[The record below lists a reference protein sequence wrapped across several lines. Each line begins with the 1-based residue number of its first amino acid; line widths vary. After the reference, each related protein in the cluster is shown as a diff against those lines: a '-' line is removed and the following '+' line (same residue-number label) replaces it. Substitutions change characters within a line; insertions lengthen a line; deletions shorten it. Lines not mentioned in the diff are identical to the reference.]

1 MITDD
6 SSVVGGGAPI
16 ITPNGRKLDC
26 YLGSSLPFRL
36 AQIANF
42 FFFIIIIIILKLLSS
57 VFSVIHLL
65 QY

>member
-42 FFFIIIIIILKLLSS
+42 FFLSLSLL
-57 VFSVIHLL
+57 F
-65 QY
+65 

>member
-6 SSVVGGGAPI
+6 SSVVGGSAPI

-42 FFFIIIIIILKLLSS
+42 FFIIIIIILKILSS

>member
-42 FFFIIIIIILKLLSS
+42 FYHYHYYFKNIK
-57 VFSVIHLL
+57 
-65 QY
+65 